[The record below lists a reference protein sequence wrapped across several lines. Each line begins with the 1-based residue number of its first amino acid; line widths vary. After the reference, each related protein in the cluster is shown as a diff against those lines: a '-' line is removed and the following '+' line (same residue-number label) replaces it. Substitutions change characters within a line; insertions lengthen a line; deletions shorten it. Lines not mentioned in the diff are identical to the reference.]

1 MTLIPPSEALARVLA
16 AVTRATEAETVPL
29 AHADARTL
37 AADVRALRTQPPFR
51 ASAMDGYAVRADDTG
66 HGQPLRL
73 IGEAAAGR
81 PFHGAVGGGEA
92 VRIFTGAPVPDG
104 ADAVLIQED
113 ARAGAGDVT
122 PLIPVASGRHMRA
135 AGIDFG
141 AGDVLLRA
149 GAVLHPRAI
158 GLAASM
164 GHAALPVRRRPRV
177 AIISTGDELVR
188 PGEPL
193 GPAQIVSSNA
203 VALSTLLARTGA
215 EALDMGVVPDDP
227 DLTRRAIEASAGC
240 DLIVTCG
247 GASVG
252 AHDHVP
258 AALTAAGYRIDVWK
272 VALRPGK
279 PFMMAASASGL
290 AVGLP
295 GNPVSSY
302 VCALLFVAP
311 LIRAL
316 LGQPDP
322 GAHALEKA
330 ILGAPL
336 PANDLRED
344 YMRARLTIGADGR
357 LVAWP
362 LPVQDSSLQ
371 SVLAEADALLIRP
384 AHAPAAMP
392 GEICQVIRL

>member
-1 MTLIPPSEALARVLA
+1 MSLIPPSEALARVLA
-16 AVTRATEAETVPL
+16 SVTRPTQTETVPL
-29 AHADARTL
+29 ALADGRTL
-37 AADVRALRTQPPFR
+37 AADLLALRTQPPFN
-51 ASAMDGYAVRADDTG
+51 ASAMDGYALRAADAAG
-66 HGQPLRL
+66 GSPLRI
-73 IGEAAAGR
+73 IGESAAGR
-81 PFHGAVGGGEA
+81 PFEGVLGEREA
-92 VRIFTGAPVPDG
+92 VRIFTGAPVPEG
-104 ADAVLIQED
+104 ADAVLMQED
-113 ARAGAGDVT
+113 ASVEAGRVRPTAA
-122 PLIPVASGRHMRA
+122 LASGRHIRA
-135 AGIDFG
+135 AGIDFRT
-141 AGDVLLRA
+141 GDALLRA
-149 GAVLHPRAI
+149 GTVLTPRAI

-177 AIISTGDELVR
+177 AVISTGDELAQ
-188 PGEPL
+188 PGEQL

-203 VALSTLLARTGA
+203 VALAALLARAGA
-215 EALDMGVVPDDP
+215 EAIDRGVVPDNP
-227 DLTRRAIEASAGC
+227 ALTRRAIEAAAGC

-258 AALTAAGYRIDVWK
+258 AALKAAGYRIDVWK

-302 VCALLFVAP
+302 VCALLFVVP
-311 LIRAL
+311 LVRAL

-322 GAHALEKA
+322 GARALEPA
-330 ILGAPL
+330 VLGASL

-344 YMRARLTIGADGR
+344 YMRARLTMGADGR
-357 LVAWP
+357 TVAWA

-371 SVLAEADALLIRP
+371 SVLAAADALLIRP
-384 AHAPAAMP
+384 AHAPAASP
-392 GEICQVIRL
+392 GEICQIIRL

>member
-16 AVTRATEAETVPL
+16 AVSRATEAETVPL
-29 AHADARTL
+29 AIADGRTL
-37 AADVRALRTQPPFR
+37 AADVPALRTQPPFR
-51 ASAMDGYAVRADDTG
+51 ASAMDGYAVRAADTD
-66 HGQPLRL
+66 HGPPLRL
-73 IGEAAAGR
+73 TGEAAAGR
-81 PFHGAVGGGEA
+81 PFHGVVGAGEA
-92 VRIFTGAPVPDG
+92 VRIFTGAPVPEG

-113 ARAGAGDVT
+113 ARAGASGVT
-122 PLIPVASGRHMRA
+122 PLIQLAPGRHIRA
-135 AGIDFG
+135 AGIDFR
-141 AGDVLLRA
+141 AGDALLHA
-149 GAVLHPRAI
+149 GAVLDPRSI

-177 AIISTGDELVR
+177 AIISTGDELVQ

-203 VALSTLLARTGA
+203 LALAALLARTGA
-215 EALDMGVVPDDP
+215 EARDMGIVPDDP
-227 DLTRRAIEASAGC
+227 DQTRRAIEASAGC

-252 AHDHVP
+252 EHDHVP
-258 AALTAAGYRIDVWK
+258 AALMAAGYRIDVWK

-279 PFMMAASASGL
+279 PFMMAASDSGL

-302 VCALLFVAP
+302 ICALLFVAP

-316 LGQPDP
+316 LGQPEP
-322 GAHALEKA
+322 GARALETA
-330 ILGAPL
+330 VLGAPL

-357 LVAWP
+357 PVAWP
-362 LPVQDSSLQ
+362 QPVQDSSLQ
-371 SVLAEADALLIRP
+371 SVLAKADALLIRP
-384 AHAPAAMP
+384 PHAPAAMP
-392 GEICQVIRL
+392 GEICQIIRL

>member
-16 AVTRATEAETVPL
+16 AATRATEAETVPL
-29 AHADARTL
+29 ADADGRTL
-37 AADVRALRTQPPFR
+37 AADVTAARTQPPFR
-51 ASAMDGYAVRADDTG
+51 ASAMDGYAVRAADTD
-66 HGQPLRL
+66 HGQSLRL

-81 PFHGAVGGGEA
+81 PFQGVLCEGEA

-113 ARAGAGDVT
+113 ARAEASGVT
-122 PLIPVASGRHMRA
+122 PLTPVASGRHLRA
-135 AGIDFG
+135 AGIDFREG
-141 AGDVLLRA
+141 NVLLRA
-149 GAVLHPRAI
+149 GSVLHPRAI

-177 AIISTGDELVR
+177 AIISTGDELVQ

-203 VALSTLLARTGA
+203 VALAALLARTGA
-215 EALDMGVVPDDP
+215 QVQDMGVVPDDP
-227 DLTRRAIEASAGC
+227 ALTRRAIEAAAGC

-258 AALTAAGYRIDVWK
+258 AALTTAGYRIDVWK

-279 PFMMAASASGL
+279 PFMMAASANGL

-322 GAHALEKA
+322 GARALETA

-344 YMRARLTIGADGR
+344 YMRARLTIDQDGR
-357 LVAWP
+357 LTAWP

-384 AHAPAAMP
+384 AYAPAALP

>member
-1 MTLIPPSEALARVLA
+1 MTLIPPPEALARVLA
-16 AVTRATEAETVPL
+16 AVTRATEAETAPL
-29 AHADARTL
+29 TDADGRTL
-37 AADVRALRTQPPFR
+37 AADVTAARTQPPFR
-51 ASAMDGYAVRADDTG
+51 ASAMDGYAVRAADTD
-66 HGQPLRL
+66 HCQPLRL

-81 PFHGAVGGGEA
+81 PFQGVLSKGEA
-92 VRIFTGAPVPDG
+92 VRIFTGAPVPEG
-104 ADAVLIQED
+104 ADSVLIQED
-113 ARAGAGDVT
+113 ARAEASGVT
-122 PLIPVASGRHMRA
+122 PLIPVAAGRHLRV
-135 AGIDFG
+135 AGIDFRE
-141 AGDVLLRA
+141 GDVLLRA
-149 GAVLHPRAI
+149 GSVLHPRAI

-164 GHAALPVRRRPRV
+164 GHAALPVRRRPHV

-203 VALSTLLARTGA
+203 VALAALLARTGA
-215 EALDMGVVPDDP
+215 EVHDMGVVPDDA
-227 DLTRRAIEASAGC
+227 DLTRRAIEAAAGF

-279 PFMMAASASGL
+279 PFMMAASAAGL

-311 LIRAL
+311 LVRAL

-322 GAHALEKA
+322 GARALETA

-344 YMRARLTIGADGR
+344 HMRARLTVGADGR
-357 LVAWP
+357 LTAWP

-384 AHAPAAMP
+384 AYAPAALP